1 MTLQR
6 KLGLSAVLAVVVGD
20 MIGSGIF
27 FTPGELAAVAS
38 AEWQVYFFWSLC
50 GVITLCG
57 ALTLAE
63 LSALIPKAGVSYH
76 ALTEAYGPF
85 VGFMQAWMMVL
96 VSGPGAIAGVAI
108 LFGELANQV
117 FGSGSAG
124 MQVAWAALAITLF
137 ALINLRG
144 AEWGGRTQII
154 LTSTKVVGLVA
165 LIIGGVFI
173 AAPLPGSTP
182 VVEMDNG
189 QDGIIGFAR
198 FVGLGVAIVLFTYD
212 GWIDASNVA
221 GEVRNPNRNFPIAMG
236 AGVVLITLLY
246 LLVNYAFLRVMPLE
260 AMRANPTLVAPTVAK
275 AAYGE
280 TGGNTLSFLMWT
292 SIFGA
297 LGGLIMTLPR
307 LFYAAAS
314 EYVDRAERTV
324 VAPVFRSLAFLSPTR
339 SVPTGAIMFA
349 AGISIAALLFFG
361 SFSRIVTFFVVPFQ
375 FMNILM
381 VSSIFRLRKRLST
394 PNSFRLPGYP
404 VVPAV
409 FIFVMTLFL
418 VAALIYNPLD
428 SIIGIGLTMLGA
440 PVYGMLRRISMGDD
454 DA

>member
-6 KLGLSAVLAVVVGD
+6 KLGLSAVLAVVMGD

-27 FTPGELAAVAS
+27 FTPGELAAVAT

-50 GVITLCG
+50 GLITLFG

-63 LSALIPKAGVSYH
+63 LSTLIPKAGVSYH

-85 VGFMQAWMMVL
+85 AGFMQAWMMVL

-117 FGSGSAG
+117 FGGSAAG
-124 MQVAWAALAITLF
+124 MQLMWAAGAIAFF

-144 AEWGGRTQII
+144 AEWGGRTQVF
-154 LTSTKVVGLVA
+154 LTSVKVVGLVA
-165 LIIGGVFI
+165 LILGGLMLATPAPDAGTSGSDIDTGGV
-173 AAPLPGSTP
+173 
-182 VVEMDNG
+182 
-189 QDGIIGFAR
+189 IGFLR

-221 GEVRNPNRNFPIAMG
+221 GEVKNPRRNFPVAMG
-236 AGVVLITLLY
+236 AGVVLITLIY
-246 LLVNYAFLRVMPLE
+246 LLVNYAFLRVVPLE
-260 AMRANPTLVAPTVAK
+260 VMRDNPTLVAPMVAE
-275 AAYGE
+275 AAFGD
-280 TGGNTLSFLMWT
+280 TGGRALSLLMWI

-314 EYVDRAERTV
+314 EYVERAQGTAL
-324 VAPVFRSLAFLSPTR
+324 APFFRAIASFSASR
-339 SVPTGAIMFA
+339 SVPAGAILFA
-349 AGISIAALLFFG
+349 AGISVIALLFFG

-381 VSSIFRLRKRLST
+381 VSSIFVLRPKLSR
-394 PNSFRLPGYP
+394 PDSYRLPGYP
-404 VVPAV
+404 AVPAL
-409 FIFVMTLFL
+409 FILVMTFFL
-418 VAALIYNPLD
+418 LAALIYNPLD
-428 SIIGIGLTMLGA
+428 SLIGIALTLAGA
-440 PVYGMLRRISMGDD
+440 PVYRVLAARGPGKRNE
-454 DA
+454 

>member
-1 MTLQR
+1 MTLKR
-6 KLGLSAVLAVVVGD
+6 KLGLSAVLAVVAGD
-20 MIGSGIF
+20 MIGSGVF
-27 FTPGELAAVAS
+27 FTPGELAAIAT
-38 AEWQVYFFWSLC
+38 AEWQVYFFWALC
-50 GVITLCG
+50 GLITLCG

-63 LSALIPKAGVSYH
+63 LAALIPKAGVSYH

-85 VGFMQAWMMVL
+85 AGFMQAWMMVL

-124 MQVAWAALAITLF
+124 MQLTWATAAILFF

-144 AEWGGRTQII
+144 AEWGGRTQIV
-154 LTSTKVVGLVA
+154 LTSVKVMGLVA
-165 LIIGGVFI
+165 LVVGGALI
-173 AAPLPGSTP
+173 APPAAGP
-182 VVEMDNG
+182 VSADTASI
-189 QDGIIGFAR
+189 DGGGIAGLVR
-198 FVGLGVAIVLFTYD
+198 LVGLGVAIVLFTYD

-236 AGVVLITLLY
+236 LGVILITVIY
-246 LLVNYAFLRVMPLE
+246 LLVNYAFLRVVPLE
-260 AMRANPTLVAPTVAK
+260 AMRENPTLVAPTVAT
-275 AAYGE
+275 AAFGE
-280 TGGNTLSFLMWT
+280 FGGGALNVLMWI

-314 EYVDRAERTV
+314 EYVVRAGGTPLS
-324 VAPVFRSLAFLSPTR
+324 PVFRTMAYLSPVK
-339 SVPTGAIMFA
+339 SVPSGAILFA
-349 AGISIAALLFFG
+349 AVISIAALFFFG

-381 VSSIFRLRKRLST
+381 VASIFRLRPRLSG
-394 PNSFRLPGYP
+394 PGSFRLPGYP

-409 FIFVMTLFL
+409 FIVVMSLFL
-418 VAALIYNPLD
+418 ISAVYYNPID
-428 SIIGIGLTMLGA
+428 SLTGVLLTLAGA
-440 PVYGMLRRISMGDD
+440 PVYRILTKNRSDD
-454 DA
+454 DHG

>member
-27 FTPGELAAVAS
+27 FTPGELAAVAT

-85 VGFMQAWMMVL
+85 AGFMQAWMMVL

-124 MQVAWAALAITLF
+124 MQLSWAAIAIMFF
-137 ALINLRG
+137 ATINLRG

-154 LTSTKVVGLVA
+154 LTSVKVVGLVA
-165 LIIGGVFI
+165 LVFGGVFL
-173 AAPLPGSTP
+173 AAPAAESAISAETTGTR
-182 VVEMDNG
+182 
-189 QDGIIGFAR
+189 DGIVGFLRFIGM
-198 FVGLGVAIVLFTYD
+198 GVAIVLFTYD

-221 GEVRNPNRNFPIAMG
+221 GEVKNPNRNFPLAMG
-236 AGVVLITLLY
+236 TGVVLITLIY
-246 LLVNYAFLRVMPLE
+246 LLVNFAFLRVVPLE
-260 AMRANPTLVAPTVAK
+260 AMRENPTLVAPTVAI
-275 AAYGE
+275 AAFGE
-280 TGGNTLSFLMWT
+280 TGGTALSFLMWI

-314 EYVDRAERTV
+314 EYVDRAASTM
-324 VAPVFRSLAFLSPTR
+324 AGPVFKTIAHLSPRR
-339 SVPTGAIMFA
+339 SVPSGAILFA

-381 VSSIFRLRKRLST
+381 VSSIFRLRRNRST
-394 PNSFRLPGYP
+394 PSSFRIPGYAT
-404 VVPAV
+404 VPGI

-418 VAALIYNPLD
+418 IAALIYNPLD
-428 SIIGIGLTMLGA
+428 SMIGIVLTLAGA
-440 PVYGMLRRISMGDD
+440 PVYIMLARRNQGADS
-454 DA
+454 